1 MATPFLINRKD
12 VVLVKPAEPTPSE
25 ILSFST
31 IDNDPNIEL
40 LCQTLYVYQANP
52 TSNSNGSSHAEVCVT
67 PESADPVLVLK
78 TALSKALVYYYP
90 LAGKLK
96 RNSNGRLEITCNG
109 DGVPFMEAT
118 ADCALS
124 SLNYFDGTDVKIGQ
138 EFVFDWP
145 SHSAAGYHPLV
156 LQVTRFSCGGFTV
169 GMGLS
174 HSVCDGYGAALFFR
188 AMTELATGKEHPSV
202 KPVWERE
209 ILVGKAI
216 SPAGQDPFD
225 FIRKTSLTQ
234 KSITMTESKED
245 KNSIRNETESK
256 EDKNLVCSETES
268 KENKNSVH
276 NETENK
282 ENKNYVHNETEN
294 KENKNYVRYLSS
306 SITYETDAILHQCF
320 NVDAESIR
328 WLKKRFTEEAAAH
341 GDGESLTEAFTALEV
356 LAAYIWRSRIRA
368 LKMNPDG
375 NTILCLAVGIRKL
388 LTDPPLPAGYY
399 GNAFVSANAV
409 SQCKSLDRGPL
420 YKVAKMIKESKKAV
434 SSNDQ
439 IRRSIDTLEAFV
451 QGNRKVDGGGAAFVL
466 TDWRQLRLSEEVE
479 FGWGLSVNMIPLP
492 WEMFGYVDLCIFLPP
507 CRVNTAMEGG
517 VRVLVSLPGAAMATF
532 NEEMDALK
540 KWSSDNGMPRC

>member
-1 MATPFLINRKD
+1 MGCEEVDFQALNDEPPPVTMAHSELPYDDINNPGSLSRSAVFPLSPVVYMPATSAIIIRQKTVSLLLHFFFL
-12 VVLVKPAEPTPSE
+12 PS
-25 ILSFST
+25 LHDS
-31 IDNDPNIEL
+31 D
-40 LCQTLYVYQANP
+40 
-52 TSNSNGSSHAEVCVT
+52 CV
-67 PESADPVLVLK
+67 
-78 TALSKALVYYYP
+78 
-90 LAGKLK
+90 
-96 RNSNGRLEITCNG
+96 I
-109 DGVPFMEAT
+109 
-118 ADCALS
+118 
-124 SLNYFDGTDVKIGQ
+124 
-138 EFVFDWP
+138 
-145 SHSAAGYHPLV
+145 
-156 LQVTRFSCGGFTV
+156 
-169 GMGLS
+169 
-174 HSVCDGYGAALFFR
+174 
-188 AMTELATGKEHPSV
+188 
-202 KPVWERE
+202 
-209 ILVGKAI
+209 
-216 SPAGQDPFD
+216 
-225 FIRKTSLTQ
+225 
-234 KSITMTESKED
+234 
-245 KNSIRNETESK
+245 
-256 EDKNLVCSETES
+256 
-268 KENKNSVH
+268 
-276 NETENK
+276 
-282 ENKNYVHNETEN
+282 
-294 KENKNYVRYLSS
+294 
-306 SITYETDAILHQCF
+306 
-320 NVDAESIR
+320 
-328 WLKKRFTEEAAAH
+328 
-341 GDGESLTEAFTALEV
+341 TEAFTTLEV

-409 SQCKSLDRGPL
+409 SPCKSLDQGPL

>member
-1 MATPFLINRKD
+1 MAIPFLINRKD

-52 TSNSNGSSHAEVCVT
+52 TSHSNGNSHAEVC
-67 PESADPVLVLK
+67 ESADPVLVLK

-118 ADCALS
+118 ADCTLS

-209 ILVGKAI
+209 ILVGKAS
-216 SPAGQDPFD
+216 SPAGQDPLD
-225 FIRKTSLTQ
+225 FIRKTSLAQ
-234 KSITMTESKED
+234 KSITMTETKEHTNSICNETESKED
-245 KNSIRNETESK
+245 KNSICNETDSEKDKSSVYSEIESKKDKNSDCSETKNK
-256 EDKNLVCSETES
+256 EDKNSVYCETEN
-268 KENKNSVH
+268 KKNKNSV
-276 NETENK
+276 
-282 ENKNYVHNETEN
+282 
-294 KENKNYVRYLSS
+294 RDISS

-341 GDGESLTEAFTALEV
+341 GDGESLT
-356 LAAYIWRSRIRA
+356 
-368 LKMNPDG
+368 
-375 NTILCLAVGIRKL
+375 
-388 LTDPPLPAGYY
+388 
-399 GNAFVSANAV
+399 
-409 SQCKSLDRGPL
+409 
-420 YKVAKMIKESKKAV
+420 
-434 SSNDQ
+434 
-439 IRRSIDTLEAFV
+439 
-451 QGNRKVDGGGAAFVL
+451 
-466 TDWRQLRLSEEVE
+466 
-479 FGWGLSVNMIPLP
+479 
-492 WEMFGYVDLCIFLPP
+492 
-507 CRVNTAMEGG
+507 
-517 VRVLVSLPGAAMATF
+517 
-532 NEEMDALK
+532 
-540 KWSSDNGMPRC
+540 

>member
-1 MATPFLINRKD
+1 MATTFLINRKD

-52 TSNSNGSSHAEVCVT
+52 TSHSNGSSHAEVC
-67 PESADPVLVLK
+67 ESADPVLVLK

-124 SLNYFDGTDVKIGQ
+124 SLNYFDGTDVKIGR
-138 EFVFDWP
+138 EFVFYWP

-209 ILVGKAI
+209 ILVGKAS

-225 FIRKTSLTQ
+225 FINKTSLAQ
-234 KSITMTESKED
+234 KSITMTENKEN
-245 KNSIRNETESK
+245 KNSICNKAESK
-256 EDKNLVCSETES
+256 EDNNSVRSETEGKENKNLVCNETES
-268 KENKNSVH
+268 KENKNSV
-276 NETENK
+276 
-282 ENKNYVHNETEN
+282 
-294 KENKNYVRYLSS
+294 RSS

-320 NVDAESIR
+320 NVDSESIR

-356 LAAYIWRSRIRA
+356 LAAYVWRSRIRA

-375 NTILCLAVGIRKL
+375 TTILCLAVGIRKL

-409 SQCKSLDRGPL
+409 SQCKSLDQGPI

>member
-52 TSNSNGSSHAEVCVT
+52 TSHSNGNSHAEVRVT

-124 SLNYFDGTDVKIGQ
+124 SLNYFDGTDVKIGR
-138 EFVFDWP
+138 EFVFYWP

-188 AMTELATGKEHPSV
+188 AMTELASGKEHPSV

-209 ILVGKAI
+209 ILVGKAS

-225 FIRKTSLTQ
+225 FIHKTLAQ
-234 KSITMTESKED
+234 NSITMTENKEHENSTCNKTESKED
-245 KNSIRNETESK
+245 KNSICNETDSKKDKSSVCSEIESK
-256 EDKNLVCSETES
+256 KDKNSDCSETE
-268 KENKNSVH
+268 
-276 NETENK
+276 
-282 ENKNYVHNETEN
+282 
-294 KENKNYVRYLSS
+294 
-306 SITYETDAILHQCF
+306 TYETDAILHQCF
-320 NVDAESIR
+320 NVDAGSIR
-328 WLKKRFTEEAAAH
+328 SLKKRFAEEAAAH
-341 GDGESLTEAFTALEV
+341 GDGESLIEAFTTLEV

-375 NTILCLAVGIRKL
+375 TTILCLAVGIRKL

-409 SQCKSLDRGPL
+409 SPCKSLDQGPI

-492 WEMFGYVDLCIFLPP
+492 WDMFGYVDLCIFLPP

-540 KWSSDNGMPRC
+540 KWPSDNGMPRC

>member
-31 IDNDPNIEL
+31 IDNDPNLEL

-52 TSNSNGSSHAEVCVT
+52 TSDSNASSHA
-67 PESADPVLVLK
+67 ESADPVLVIK

-96 RNSNGRLEITCNG
+96 RNSDGRLEITCNG
-109 DGVPFMEAT
+109 DGVPYMEAT

-138 EFVFDWP
+138 QFVFDWP

-174 HSVCDGYGAALFFR
+174 HSVCDGFGAALFFR
-188 AMTELATGKEHPSV
+188 AMAELASGKEHPSV

-209 ILVGKAI
+209 ILVGKAN
-216 SPAGQDPFD
+216 SPAGQYPFD
-225 FIRKTSLTQ
+225 FISTESNTEQ
-234 KSITMTESKED
+234 KCKIMTESKED
-245 KNSIRNETESK
+245 KNYVPPLSSLGETKSK
-256 EDKNLVCSETES
+256 EY
-268 KENKNSVH
+268 KNSVP
-276 NETENK
+276 T
-282 ENKNYVHNETEN
+282 
-294 KENKNYVRYLSS
+294 LSS
-306 SITYETDAILHQCF
+306 SVTYETDAILHECF

-328 WLKKRFTEEAAAH
+328 TLKKRFAEEAAAH
-341 GDGESLTEAFTALEV
+341 GDGGESLTEAFTTVEV
-356 LAAYIWRSRIRA
+356 LAAYVWRSRIRA
-368 LKMNPDG
+368 LKQNPDG
-375 NTILCLAVGIRKL
+375 NTILCLAVGIRRL

-399 GNAFVSANAV
+399 GNAFISAVAV
-409 SQCKSLDRGPL
+409 SPCKSLDQGPI

-434 SSNDQ
+434 SRNDQ

-451 QGNRKVDGGGAAFVL
+451 RGNRKVDGGGAAFVV
-466 TDWRQLRLSEEVE
+466 TDWRQLRLSEEVD
-479 FGWGLSVNMIPLP
+479 FGWGSAVNMIPLP
-492 WEMFGYVDLCIFLPP
+492 WEMFGYVDLYIFLPP
-507 CRVNTAMEGG
+507 CRSNPAMEGG

-532 NEEMDALK
+532 KEEMDAIK
-540 KWSSDNGMPRC
+540 KLSSDNGITHC